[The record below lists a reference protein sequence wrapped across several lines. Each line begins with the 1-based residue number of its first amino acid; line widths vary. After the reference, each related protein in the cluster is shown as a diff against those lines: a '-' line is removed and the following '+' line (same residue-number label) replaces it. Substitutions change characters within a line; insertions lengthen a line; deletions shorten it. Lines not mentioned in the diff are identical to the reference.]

1 MILKIKIKKNQKSKK
16 NYIRIKKTKEEHE
29 KIIANMKNDD
39 NKQIETI
46 RSDSRAYERLIL
58 RKKHSAERETKKL
71 QDEIEKLKKQY
82 EEEKEQEKKNR
93 IKEEQIKMEEKKNR
107 SY

>member
-1 MILKIKIKKNQKSKK
+1 
-16 NYIRIKKTKEEHE
+16 
-29 KIIANMKNDD
+29 MKNDY

-46 RSDSRAYERLIL
+46 RSDSRDYERLIL

-93 IKEEQIKMEEKKNR
+93 IKEEQIKMEGKKKNR